1 MCRKS
6 IWGIAIAKSLTS
18 SRAILKVKDLNVF
31 YGHIHVLQGV
41 SFSLKRHGVLGIVGR
56 NGMGK
61 TTLCNAIMGLVRA
74 GGGSVRMD
82 GRNILGMESYRIVD
96 LGVGYVPQGRR
107 VWPSL
112 TVDEHLRISVRS
124 GGPWSPDRV
133 YEIFPR
139 LAERKG
145 NGGNQLSGGEQQ
157 MLAIGRALVANPKL
171 LIMDEPTEGLA
182 PRIVGQVEDL
192 LVRLAREE
200 DLAVLLVEQN
210 LGVATRV
217 ARRLAVM
224 VNGKIETELDSAS
237 LTADTALQKRLL
249 GVSSEDEELMAEDR
263 RASAERAPDKEPT
276 KPEPASTRE
285 DPLPPG
291 PVPGLVANRWTHGNP
306 LAETASL
313 VDQREGIPRQ
323 ITRWGRVFT
332 PTAEA
337 TGRVQPTHGPAS
349 TSFTPPTGSA
359 AKDVAYVAGTFDTKQ
374 RELTFVANLIA
385 AQGLRVKTVDLGTS
399 GQPSVADVKADQVAA
414 YHPSGAGAPFT
425 AERGS
430 SVTAMGE
437 AFREFMAVCGDVGGI
452 ISLGGS
458 GGTALATP
466 GMQIL
471 DVGIPKIMVST
482 VASGNVAPYVGA
494 SDICMLY
501 SVTDV
506 AGINRISER
515 VLSNAANAL
524 VGMMSGKK
532 PKGVQ
537 HKPAIG
543 LTMFGVTTPCVQAVA
558 KKLEHKYDCLVFHA
572 TGTGGRSMEKLVD
585 SGVLEGVI
593 DITTSEVTDHLM
605 GGILSAGEDRMGAII
620 RTGVPYVA
628 SCGAL
633 EMINYGAPETVP
645 EHYRGRKLYYH
656 NPQVTIVR
664 INAEEGAKIGRWIGK
679 KLNRMNGPVRFLIPE
694 GGLSLMDVPKSSFYN
709 PDADK
714 AIFRAIED
722 TVNQNEKRRIERL
735 PYDINHSAFADALV
749 KAFNEI
755 VQ

>member
-1 MCRKS
+1 M
-6 IWGIAIAKSLTS
+6 
-18 SRAILKVKDLNVF
+18 KDLNVS
-31 YGHIHVLQGV
+31 YGHIHVLQQV
-41 SFSLKRHGVLGIVGR
+41 SFTLERHGVLGIVGR

-82 GRNILGMESYRIVD
+82 GREILGMEPYRIVD
-96 LGVGYVPQGRR
+96 FGVGYVPQGRR

-112 TVDEHLRISVRS
+112 TVDEHMRVSARR
-124 GGPWSPDRV
+124 GGSWSPEKV

-139 LAERKG
+139 LAERHRH
-145 NGGNQLSGGEQQ
+145 GGNQLSGGEQQ

-192 LVRLAREE
+192 LVRLVREE

-210 LGVATRV
+210 LGVAMRV
-217 ARRLAVM
+217 AKRLAVM

-237 LTADTALQKRLL
+237 LAADTALQKRLL
-249 GVSSEDEELMAEDR
+249 GVSSEDEERTLEKEGPFDELERRKKPSIAEPSSPAGGAQQPG
-263 RASAERAPDKEPT
+263 ASLGGV
-276 KPEPASTRE
+276 S
-285 DPLPPG
+285 
-291 PVPGLVANRWTHGNP
+291 NRWTHGNP
-306 LAETASL
+306 LAGNISGESR
-313 VDQREGIPRQ
+313 REGIPKQ
-323 ITRWGRVFT
+323 ITRWGRIFT
-332 PTAEA
+332 PAGGEA
-337 TGRVQPTHGPAS
+337 GNVRSAAGVPAS
-349 TSFTPPTGSA
+349 QSSPTPGGSA
-359 AKDVAYVAGTFDTKQ
+359 LKDVAYVVGTFDTKQ
-374 RELTFVANLIA
+374 RELSFVANLIGG
-385 AQGLRVKTVDLGTS
+385 QGIRIKTVDLSTS
-399 GQPSVADVKADQVAA
+399 GQPSVADVKPTEVAA
-414 YHPSGAGAPFT
+414 HHTSGIEAVFT
-425 AERGS
+425 KERGS
-430 SVTAMGE
+430 SVSAMAE
-437 AFREFMAVCGDVGGI
+437 AFARFMSVCRDVGGI

-466 GMQIL
+466 GMQSL

-515 VLSNAANAL
+515 VLANAANAL

-543 LTMFGVTTPCVQAVA
+543 LTMFGVTTPCVQAVV

-593 DITTSEVTDHLM
+593 DITTSEITDHLM
-605 GGILSAGEDRMGAII
+605 GGVLSAGEDRMGAII
-620 RTGVPYVA
+620 RTGIPYVG

-633 EMINYGAPETVP
+633 EMINYGAPDTIP
-645 EHYRGRKLYYH
+645 EYYRGRKLYYH

-664 INAEEGAKIGRWIGK
+664 INAEEAARIGRWIGK
-679 KLNRMNGPVRFLIPE
+679 KLNQMKGPVRFIIPE
-694 GGLSLMDVPKSSFYN
+694 GGLSLMDVPNTSFHD
-709 PDADK
+709 PQADA
-714 AIFRAIED
+714 ALFEAIET
-722 TVNQNEKRRIERL
+722 TVERSEQRRIERL
-735 PYDINHSAFADALV
+735 PYDINDSAFADALV

-755 VQ
+755 VR

>member
-6 IWGIAIAKSLTS
+6 IWGIVIANSLTS
-18 SRAILKVKDLNVF
+18 TRAILEVKDLHVS

-61 TTLCNAIMGLVRA
+61 TTLCNAIMGLVRS
-74 GGGSVRMD
+74 GGGSIRMD
-82 GRNILGMESYRIVD
+82 GREILGMESHRIVD

-133 YEIFPR
+133 YEMFPR
-139 LAERKG
+139 LAERKR

-182 PRIVGQVEDL
+182 PRIVSQVEDL

-237 LTADTALQKRLL
+237 LAADRGLQKRLL
-249 GVSSEDEELMAEDR
+249 GVSSEDEEVTAEGE
-263 RASAERAPDKEPT
+263 RASAERVPEKEPF
-276 KPEPASTRE
+276 KPAPASSGENVR
-285 DPLPPG
+285 LPG
-291 PVPGLVANRWTHGNP
+291 PASGGIANRWTHGNP
-306 LAETASL
+306 LAETASPL
-313 VDQREGIPRQ
+313 DQREGISQQ
-323 ITRWGRVFT
+323 ITRWGRVFS
-332 PTAEA
+332 PTAA
-337 TGRVQPTHGPAS
+337 TTDTVKATQRPAS
-349 TSFTPPTGSA
+349 PPSAPPAGSSS
-359 AKDVAYVAGTFDTKQ
+359 KDIAYVAGTFDTKQ

-385 AQGLRVKTVDLGTS
+385 GQELRVKTVDLSTS
-399 GQPSVADVKADQVAA
+399 GRPSVADVKAEQVAA
-414 YHPSGAGAPFT
+414 YHPSGAAAVFT

-437 AFREFMAVCGDVGGI
+437 AFKEFMAVCGDVGGI

-532 PKGVQ
+532 PTGVQ

-543 LTMFGVTTPCVQAVA
+543 LTMFGVTTPCVQAVV

-620 RTGVPYVA
+620 RTGVPYVG

-633 EMINYGAPETVP
+633 EMINYGAPDTIP
-645 EHYRGRKLYYH
+645 EHYRGRELYYH

-664 INAEEGAKIGRWIGK
+664 INAEEGTEIGRWIGN
-679 KLNRMNGPVRFLIPE
+679 KLNQMNGPVRFLIPE
-694 GGLSLMDVPKSSFYN
+694 GGLSLMDVPKSSFYDPN
-709 PDADK
+709 ADA
-714 AIFRAIED
+714 AIFQAIEG

-749 KAFNEI
+749 RAFNEI